1 MRRLA
6 RNPEVV
12 IVQNPAPGSFRRNGM
27 KRRKH
32 RSKSRRRSTR
42 RTRRNRGNAYSRFV
56 KKHKGLFKRMGFRS
70 ASKKIS
76 SMWRKKR

>member
-27 KRRKH
+27 KRR
-32 RSKSRRRSTR
+32 RKSRKNRGHGRRRSTR
-42 RTRRNRGNAYSRFV
+42 RNGTFKAFQRKHRSVYKRLGFKAGSRKV
-56 KKHKGLFKRMGFRS
+56 
-70 ASKKIS
+70 A